1 MESTKTV
8 SEPDVRQEEDLA
20 VENEAACVTETIVN
34 VEGIAVAT
42 TKEGARQVNA
52 EERLVLKRLKELSE
66 TKVHDDIPSVKNNDW
81 KKTKG
86 EAELLNNAIAN
97 VNTNSESEENKL
109 LASAAFQV
117 AEIARS

>member
-34 VEGIAVAT
+34 VEGIDVAT

-52 EERLVLKRLKELSE
+52 EERLVLKRLKEFSE
-66 TKVHDDIPSVKNNDW
+66 TKVHGDIPSVKNNDW
-81 KKTKG
+81 KKTAG
-86 EAELLNNAIAN
+86 EVELLNSAIAN
-97 VNTNSESEENKL
+97 MNTNSESEENKL